1 MLYSMPTYSWLL
13 VINKIVEFSIVG
25 QCNFPILQNIIME
38 AFQMDITC
46 ITFVKCNS
54 SKNFKMLNLNV
65 WGLRLKSVWN
75 LSDQLDFGKS
85 EIGLTFHEAENIW
98 LRFPRKM
105 LGKYLD
111 FPPIA
116 NWWWGLRLTDKSLQ
130 CKNSPDFCFKLEKAA
145 FYFLKIIDGK
155 FEE

>member
-1 MLYSMPTYSWLL
+1 M
-13 VINKIVEFSIVG
+13 
-25 QCNFPILQNIIME
+25 
-38 AFQMDITC
+38 
-46 ITFVKCNS
+46 
-54 SKNFKMLNLNV
+54 NLNV

-130 CKNSPDFCFKLEKAA
+130 CKTSPDFCFKLEEAA
-145 FYFLKIIDGK
+145 FPFLKIIEGK